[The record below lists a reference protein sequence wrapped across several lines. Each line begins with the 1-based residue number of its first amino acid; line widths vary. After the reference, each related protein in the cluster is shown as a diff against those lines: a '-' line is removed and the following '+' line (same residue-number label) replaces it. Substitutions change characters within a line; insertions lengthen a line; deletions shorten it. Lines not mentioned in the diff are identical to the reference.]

1 MVAQPT
7 GPVAAEA
14 GLSSNTH
21 PGTEHGKVES
31 ESVANHSGYHTG
43 DYSWLR
49 ANQLALRNQNNLS
62 AEMMLNNVKKLVN
75 YVYSFTK
82 VLASP
87 DPGADFEVVKM
98 WRYTNNGAQ
107 VIAGGNMLN
116 VVIEILFFFKAF
128 GNPVEGDKFISP
140 ALDCI
145 KLHHSLVRGK
155 FLRAG

>member
-1 MVAQPT
+1 MLAIQ
-7 GPVAAEA
+7 
-14 GLSSNTH
+14 
-21 PGTEHGKVES
+21 
-31 ESVANHSGYHTG
+31 
-43 DYSWLR
+43 
-49 ANQLALRNQNNLS
+49 NQSNLS

-98 WRYTNNGAQ
+98 WLYASNSAQ

-128 GNPVEGDKFISP
+128 GNPVEGDKFITP
-140 ALDCI
+140 ALGYI
-145 KLHHSLVRGK
+145 KLHHSLVRGE
-155 FLRAG
+155 FLRG